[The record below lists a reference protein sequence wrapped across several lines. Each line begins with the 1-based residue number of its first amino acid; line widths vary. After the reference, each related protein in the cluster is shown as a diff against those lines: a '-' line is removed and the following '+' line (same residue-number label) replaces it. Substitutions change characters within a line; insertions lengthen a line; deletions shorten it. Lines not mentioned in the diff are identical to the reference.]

1 MNSPM
6 RPSHPPTMPRH
17 LPLIAIATAA
27 WCLCLA
33 VVAWLASVWLARSLS
48 IGELVLAGLL
58 LLVPTV
64 FIVQDRLQR
73 DRRKL
78 QDMRDSALW

>member
-6 RPSHPPTMPRH
+6 RPSHRPTMPRH
-17 LPLIAIATAA
+17 LRLIAIATAA
-27 WCLCLA
+27 WGLCLA
-33 VVAWLASVWLARSLS
+33 VVAWLASVWLDRSLS

>member
-1 MNSPM
+1 MNSYM
-6 RPSHPPTMPRH
+6 RPSHRPTMPRH

-27 WCLCLA
+27 WGLSLA
-33 VVAWLASVWLARSLS
+33 VVAWLASVWLDRSLS
-48 IGELVLAGLL
+48 IGELALAGLL

>member
-1 MNSPM
+1 
-6 RPSHPPTMPRH
+6 MPRY

-27 WCLCLA
+27 WGLCLA
-33 VVAWLASVWLARSLS
+33 VVAWLASVWLDRSLS

-58 LLVPTV
+58 LLVPTF

>member
-1 MNSPM
+1 
-6 RPSHPPTMPRH
+6 MPRH
-17 LPLIAIATAA
+17 LPLIAIAAAA
-27 WCLCLA
+27 WGLCLA
-33 VVAWLASVWLARSLS
+33 VAVWLASVWLDRSLS
-48 IGELVLAGLL
+48 LGELMLAGLL